1 MNKIKVA
8 TRVAETKASTA
19 LAQQNLDV
27 LEAVLGGLG
36 SHFEVSWNFF
46 GTVLG
51 ILGALVRQ
59 LANILTKKT
68 IKEGFE
74 TSKWWGEEFWAA
86 NTRPRQR
93 AGEG

>member
-27 LEAVLGGLG
+27 LEAVLRGLG

-46 GTVLG
+46 ETVLG
-51 ILGALVRQ
+51 ILGALGRQ
-59 LANILTKKT
+59 LGDILTTKT
-68 IKEGFE
+68 IKEGSE
-74 TSKWWGEEFWAA
+74 TPKFLLWE
-86 NTRPRQR
+86 RP
-93 AGEG
+93 

>member
-19 LAQQNLDV
+19 LAQLNLDV

-36 SHFEVSWNFF
+36 SHFEASWNFF

-59 LANILTKKT
+59 LANILPKKT

-74 TSKWWGEEFWAA
+74 TSKWWGEGFWH
-86 NTRPRQR
+86 TKTQPRQG

>member
-1 MNKIKVA
+1 MG
-8 TRVAETKASTA
+8 R
-19 LAQQNLDV
+19 
-27 LEAVLGGLG
+27 
-36 SHFEVSWNFF
+36 HFEPSWESF

-59 LANILTKKT
+59 LGDILTTKT

-74 TSKWWGEEFWAA
+74 TSKWWGEQFWG
-86 NTRPRQR
+86 TKSQPRQG